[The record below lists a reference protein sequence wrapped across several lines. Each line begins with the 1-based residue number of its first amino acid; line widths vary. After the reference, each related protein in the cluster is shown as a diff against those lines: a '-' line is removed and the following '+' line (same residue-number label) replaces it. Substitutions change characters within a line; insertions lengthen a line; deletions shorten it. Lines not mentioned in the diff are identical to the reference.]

1 MNPKYSVIMWDYK
14 DQPDW
19 DQINF
24 ALIEVANGGIHT
36 VDTQTDQYAIV
47 ISDMQDT
54 TKEVQEK
61 YEQWLLDQTTNPE

>member
-14 DQPDW
+14 EQPDW
-19 DQINF
+19 VQINF
-24 ALIEVANGGIHT
+24 ALIEIYNAAIHS

-47 ISDMQDT
+47 ISDMQDSA
-54 TKEVQEK
+54 KQAQEK